1 MTLNIVFIGDS
12 ITEAN
17 QDPDGGFVGD
27 ARRQFPT
34 HNIVN
39 MGVSGNTIAQ
49 ITDRLKDAALHQP
62 DLLIIA
68 GGVNDARDNARKP
81 DEAFRQDVHGM
92 LSEALETCPHVLVMT
107 PFPVDNNKQVKPV
120 RWPSDLVES
129 RAAMIA
135 EIATEYGVEVL
146 DQHHNVPALLLQ
158 LKEAGD
164 LAPELEWP
172 DLTYDGLH
180 LWPQGY
186 RTVSPSICEKIGEMT
201 CGILHEMDRQSAF
214 QQQQSPGLQYN

>member
-27 ARRQFPT
+27 ARRQFPA

-49 ITDRLKDAALHQP
+49 ITDRLKDAASHQP

-81 DEAFRQDVHGM
+81 DEAFRQDVHDM
-92 LSEALETCPHVLVMT
+92 LREALETCPHVLVMT
-107 PFPVDNNKQVKPV
+107 PFPVDNDKQAKPV
-120 RWPSDLVES
+120 RWPSDLVQS
-129 RAAMIA
+129 RAGMIA
-135 EIATEYGVEVL
+135 EIATEYGVKVL

-186 RTVSPSICEKIGEMT
+186 RTVSPSICEKIEEMVYN
-201 CGILHEMDRQSAF
+201 ILHENTLQAEVRQPPSLDF
-214 QQQQSPGLQYN
+214 M